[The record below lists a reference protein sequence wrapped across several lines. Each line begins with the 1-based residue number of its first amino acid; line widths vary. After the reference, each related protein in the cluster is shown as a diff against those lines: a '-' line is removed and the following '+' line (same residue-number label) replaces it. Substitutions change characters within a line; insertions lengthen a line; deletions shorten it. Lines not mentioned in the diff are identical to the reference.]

1 MPQGTQLRAD
11 KRDPQAPSSPHAHPT
26 ACWQRNRCPQSSAP
40 TLLCALHIT
49 PRGFPT
55 PGERKNHPIIIPGLF
70 FFSSFLHCL
79 YKGCMYQG
87 LYSSKSSIEK
97 IVINLPWQSHPC
109 PTKDTRAEYS
119 SAGREW
125 HSAFCSAEIV
135 LKTLSCTGVS
145 YSKEILLLH
154 TRSPGCLLHNHV
166 LSASYKIGCT
176 VW

>member
-1 MPQGTQLRAD
+1 MPATSLKKGIPKHPAASMPT
-11 KRDPQAPSSPHAHPT
+11 PQPAGRGAAPKLPL
-26 ACWQRNRCPQSSAP
+26 C
-40 TLLCALHIT
+40 CALHT
-49 PRGFPT
+49 LHPVVSLP
-55 PGERKNHPIIIPGLF
+55 PGERKKQHPIVIPGLF
-70 FFSSFLHCL
+70 FPLSFALL
-79 YKGCMYQG
+79 IQEMYQG
-87 LYSSKSSIEK
+87 LHSSKSSIEK

-109 PTKDTRAEYS
+109 PTKDTCTEHS
-119 SAGREW
+119 NVGREW
-125 HSAFCSAEIV
+125 FSAFCSAEIV

>member
-1 MPQGTQLRAD
+1 MPTPQPAGRGTD
-11 KRDPQAPSSPHAHPT
+11 APK
-26 ACWQRNRCPQSSAP
+26 AP
-40 TLLCALHIT
+40 LPLCCALCT
-49 PRGFPT
+49 L
-55 PGERKNHPIIIPGLF
+55 HPVVSLPLGKGRTIRSSYQVYFF

-87 LYSSKSSIEK
+87 LHSSKSSIEK

-125 HSAFCSAEIV
+125 HSAFCLAEIV

>member
-1 MPQGTQLRAD
+1 MSVLAAPCNGSLAPPVDTEHQ
-11 KRDPQAPSSPHAHPT
+11 DPSVGSPAKYLEGGSPSSG
-26 ACWQRNRCPQSSAP
+26 CLDQVY
-40 TLLCALHIT
+40 
-49 PRGFPT
+49 F
-55 PGERKNHPIIIPGLF
+55 F

-87 LYSSKSSIEK
+87 LHSSKSSIEK

>member
-1 MPQGTQLRAD
+1 MPATSLKKGIPKHPAASMPT
-11 KRDPQAPSSPHAHPT
+11 PQPAGRGAAPKLPL
-26 ACWQRNRCPQSSAP
+26 C
-40 TLLCALHIT
+40 CALHT
-49 PRGFPT
+49 L
-55 PGERKNHPIIIPGLF
+55 HPVVSLPLGKGRSSIQSSYQVYFFLF
-70 FFSSFLHCL
+70 LAL
-79 YKGCMYQG
+79 LIQEMYQG
-87 LYSSKSSIEK
+87 LHSSKSSIEK

-109 PTKDTRAEYS
+109 PTKDTCTEHS
-119 SAGREW
+119 SVGREW
-125 HSAFCSAEIV
+125 FSAFCSAEIL

>member
-1 MPQGTQLRAD
+1 MPPKLRSHSAVCSAHYTPWFPYPWG
-11 KRDPQAPSSPHAHPT
+11 KEEPSDHHT
-26 ACWQRNRCPQSSAP
+26 RF
-40 TLLCALHIT
+40 I
-49 PRGFPT
+49 F
-55 PGERKNHPIIIPGLF
+55 F

-87 LYSSKSSIEK
+87 LHSSKSSIEK

-125 HSAFCSAEIV
+125 HSAFCLAEIV